1 VKCDF
6 AHGLADWR
14 YQDLGTSMWQTA
26 MCMYPVCMSRVSSRV
41 IEASIH
47 TSELVV
53 TFSLNSEQQRRTATQ
68 RLPCMRGDIIVTAW
82 VGKDKH
88 LLLVVTYEGKW
99 YGGWTVIR
107 RLDMA
112 VEPINVAA
120 GPLT

>member
-1 VKCDF
+1 
-6 AHGLADWR
+6 
-14 YQDLGTSMWQTA
+14 
-26 MCMYPVCMSRVSSRV
+26 V

-53 TFSLNSEQQRRTATQ
+53 TFSLDSEQQRRTATQ